1 MVMAKGNGILEDSN
15 NGEDEDLLGE
25 EAEVKEKE
33 EEIIDLGDAVL
44 VNEEGVE
51 KEPEAASEEER
62 EVAEDVLEKDSE
74 LKEKV
79 FESAQWEVVSQ
90 YPSGQEEAG
99 KETEEALGEESEPS
113 IDLQEQI
120 ELDEELKEILSEED
134 TGKLKEPLSEETVE
148 KEIPDKEEAAEEV
161 FTEKENLIEENPRSL
176 QITGAFIR
184 FILTGE
190 ESLIEHFTR
199 EELEA
204 NLSKHQAE
212 KGHPVY
218 EVIEKRVVELREIER
233 YKRETEQK
241 WDDRTIGFIS
251 GLIVAL
257 IIVLLRKYLFSS

>member
-1 MVMAKGNGILEDSN
+1 MAKDNGILEDSN

-62 EVAEDVLEKDSE
+62 GVAEDVLQKDSE

-79 FESAQWEVVSQ
+79 FESSQWEVVSQ

-113 IDLQEQI
+113 IDLQEQV
-120 ELDEELKEILSEED
+120 ELDEGFKEIFSEED
-134 TGKLKEPLSEETVE
+134 TGKLKEPLSEEIVE
-148 KEIPDKEEAAEEV
+148 KEILDKEGAAEEV
-161 FTEKENLIEENPRSL
+161 FTEKENLIEEDPRSF

-184 FILTGE
+184 FVETGE
-190 ESLIEHFTR
+190 ESVIEHFSR

-204 NLSKHQAE
+204 NVSKKRTE

-218 EVIEKRVVELREIER
+218 EAIKKRIAELKEIER
-233 YKRETEQK
+233 YKRETEEK
-241 WDDRTIGFIS
+241 WENRIIGLIS
-251 GLIVAL
+251 GLAVAL
-257 IIVLLRKYLFSS
+257 IVVLLRKYLSSP